1 MQFQRRPRE
10 DVQGAVRGGEGY
22 GPLLAPTAQSA
33 AKHLERAHL
42 SRQNP
47 RRVQG
52 GCANTMISTKWEI

>member
-1 MQFQRRPRE
+1 MQLQRRPRD
-10 DVQGAVRGGEGY
+10 DVQGAVVRGGEGY
-22 GPLLAPTAQSA
+22 GSLLPPTAQSS

-52 GCANTMISTKWEI
+52 ECANTMILTE